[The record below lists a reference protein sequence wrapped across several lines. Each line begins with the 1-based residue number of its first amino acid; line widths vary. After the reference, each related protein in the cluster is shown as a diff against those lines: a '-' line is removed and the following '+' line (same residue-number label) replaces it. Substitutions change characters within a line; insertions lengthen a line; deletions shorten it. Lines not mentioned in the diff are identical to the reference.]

1 MKTAPAPRDLM
12 TAYRLGPIVYVP
24 HYRRPTEFVGPGYHE
39 EQGELKSLP
48 CNHRV
53 SYSASQLIEAG
64 AIPEPMFL
72 LDRPKY

>member
-1 MKTAPAPRDLM
+1 MTPVAALRDPM
-12 TAYRLGPIVYVP
+12 TVYCLGQIVYVP

-53 SYSASQLIEAG
+53 SYSASQLINAG
-64 AIPEPMFL
+64 ATPKIMFL